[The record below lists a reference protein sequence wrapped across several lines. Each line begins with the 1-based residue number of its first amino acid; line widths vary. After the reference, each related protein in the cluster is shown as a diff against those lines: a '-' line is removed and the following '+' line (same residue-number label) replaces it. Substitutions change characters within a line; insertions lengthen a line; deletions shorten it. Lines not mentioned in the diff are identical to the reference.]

1 MADKANTKVVKIDD
15 GLEIEVNG
23 DFMDDVET
31 LEVMDRMATSPEAI
45 IPFVKKIFGEDNY
58 QTVKAH
64 YVEKN
69 GRMRISDLNDVV
81 NTVAAAFPKA

>member
-1 MADKANTKVVKIDD
+1 MADKANTKVVKLDD

-31 LEVMDRMATSPEAI
+31 LEVMDRMSTAPEAI

-64 YVEKN
+64 YVKKN
-69 GRMRISDLNDVV
+69 GYMRISDLNDVV

>member
-1 MADKANTKVVKIDD
+1 MADKANTKVVKLDD

-31 LEVMDRMATSPEAI
+31 LEVMDRMTTAPEAI

-58 QTVKAH
+58 QVVKAH
-64 YVEKN
+64 YVKKN

>member
-31 LEVMDRMATSPEAI
+31 LEVMDRMTTAPEAI

-64 YVEKN
+64 YVKKN
-69 GRMRISDLNDVV
+69 GYMRISDLNDVV

>member
-1 MADKANTKVVKIDD
+1 MADKANTKVVKLDD

-31 LEVMDRMATSPEAI
+31 LEVMDRMTTAPEAI

-58 QTVKAH
+58 QTVKAY
-64 YVEKN
+64 YVKKN
-69 GRMRISDLNDVV
+69 GRMRITDLNDVV

>member
-15 GLEIEVNG
+15 GLEMEVNG

-31 LEVMDRMATSPEAI
+31 LEVMDRMATAPEAI

-58 QTVKAH
+58 QVVKAY
-64 YVEKN
+64 YVKKN
-69 GRMRISDLNDVV
+69 GRMRISDLNNVV